1 MNDESKV
8 DTSSSDSQ
16 TERPPHALTVPAF
29 RNLWLNNLAFFM
41 ASNAQRFVFGW
52 FVLDG
57 MNGTESDQG
66 LVVFALGVP
75 GVFLVLQAGVWA
87 DRWNRKRLLI
97 GTQLASAAAMAAAI
111 AVVATDNESLPI
123 LVMLSL
129 VAGAA
134 GAVGQPVRQALVPA
148 LVSKAQLYSAIAI
161 NAIAITLSLIL
172 GAAVAR
178 MFGNIWGFTGAFGFL
193 LGLFAV
199 GILALVPI
207 VIPEHGKL
215 PPRRTLRAEMGDAV
229 RFVWESHALRTLFG
243 LLMLAGSTFNPLVM
257 VTMQAHV
264 KEALGR
270 DSGDTALPFALMG
283 VGIAISSVVV
293 MRKGNMK
300 NKGAAFMR
308 AMVGGTTIV
317 ALIGRTD
324 ALWQVTALA
333 LFKGMCGG
341 FYINMNMGLIQAHT
355 PANLMG
361 RVMGLYTLI
370 QVGLLP
376 IGALFYGIIATK
388 IGTSDTMSIFA
399 LVGLAGVLWV
409 YFTDADL
416 RQLS

>member
-1 MNDESKV
+1 
-8 DTSSSDSQ
+8 
-16 TERPPHALTVPAF
+16 
-29 RNLWLNNLAFFM
+29 M
-41 ASNAQRFVFGW
+41 AANAQRFVFGW

-66 LVVFALGVP
+66 IVVFALGVP
-75 GVFLVLQAGVWA
+75 GLFLVLQAGVWA

-97 GTQLASAAAMAAAI
+97 GTQLASAAAMALAM

-123 LVMLSL
+123 LVALSL
-129 VAGAA
+129 LAGAA
-134 GAVGQPVRQALVPA
+134 GAIGQPVRQALVPA

-178 MFGNIWGFTGAFGFL
+178 VFGNIWGFTGAFGFL

-199 GILALVPI
+199 GILALIPI
-207 VIPEHGKL
+207 VIPDHEEL
-215 PPRRTLRAEMGDAV
+215 PAQRTLRAEMADAV
-229 RFVWESHALRTLFG
+229 RFVWDNHALRTLLG

-270 DSGDTALPFALMG
+270 NSGDAALPFALMG
-283 VGIAISSVVV
+283 LGIALSSIVV

-308 AMVGGTTIV
+308 AMIGGTTIV

-324 ALWQVTALA
+324 ALWQVTVLA
-333 LFKGMCGG
+333 LFMGLCGG

-355 PANLMG
+355 PAPLMG

-376 IGALFYGIIATK
+376 LGALFYGFVAAR
-388 IGTSDTMSIFA
+388 IGTGDTMSIFA

-409 YFTDADL
+409 YFTDAEL